1 MERENDINLD
11 DVLLLDE
18 DGQETHFAHLL
29 TFLYEGERYIAL
41 EPIGEGGLRNE
52 AEAEVV
58 LFRVK
63 REKDGDVYEPV
74 ENEVLANEVFD
85 EFLRLM
91 DEREEGAQEE

>member
-18 DGQETHFAHLL
+18 DGNETHFAHLL

-41 EPIGEGGLRNE
+41 EPLEEGAARSD

-58 LFRVK
+58 LFCVK
-63 REKDGDVYEPV
+63 RGKDGDVYEPV
-74 ENEVLANEVFD
+74 ESEILANEVFD

-91 DEREEGAQEE
+91 DEREEGGEG